1 MEVAATMQRIADF
14 RGLSLK
20 KSGTYR
26 MAETLDPQI
35 SSSIA
40 QDWQLVLPAQV
51 TEEALLDILSAE
63 INQLIL
69 HDFPRLLS
77 ILYRVDIP
85 ESKLRNTLRDNPRAD
100 AGRVM
105 AVLILERQR
114 EKKKLREMFRQP
126 PGTDEEER
134 W

>member
-1 MEVAATMQRIADF
+1 MYGPGWELDPAIFSVRI
-14 RGLSLK
+14 SE
-20 KSGTYR
+20 KSGTSG
-26 MAETLDPQI
+26 MTAPIDPQI

-51 TEEALLDILSAE
+51 TEDALLDILSAE

-69 HDFPRLLS
+69 YDFPRLLS

-114 EKKKLREMFRQP
+114 EKKKLREMYRQP
-126 PGTDEEER
+126 PGADEEER

>member
-1 MEVAATMQRIADF
+1 
-14 RGLSLK
+14 
-20 KSGTYR
+20 
-26 MAETLDPQI
+26 MAEPLDPQI
-35 SSSIA
+35 SSTIA
-40 QDWQLVLPAQV
+40 RDWQLILPAQV
-51 TEEALLDILSAE
+51 TEEALLDVLAAE
-63 INQLIL
+63 INQLVL

-85 ESKLRNTLRDNPRAD
+85 ESKLRTTLRDNPRAD

-114 EKKKLREMFRQP
+114 EKKKLREKYRQP
-126 PGTDEEER
+126 PGDDEEER

>member
-1 MEVAATMQRIADF
+1 
-14 RGLSLK
+14 
-20 KSGTYR
+20 
-26 MAETLDPQI
+26 MAEPLDPQI
-35 SSSIA
+35 SSTIA
-40 QDWQLVLPAQV
+40 RDWQLILPAQV
-51 TEEALLDILSAE
+51 TEDALLDILSAE

-126 PGTDEEER
+126 PGTGGEEL